1 MRLYEVYRFCSASSF
16 AIFGALYP
24 SCPRLNSL
32 LFVLTVRSHSTCDRS
47 INSPL
52 PKQDKHIITCLH
64 HSNIS
69 AKRSTKRNYPNF
81 EGSTPQ
87 LCTNFASTLYVRT
100 VLWLCIQTMYILHN
114 FVRTSPQL
122 CMKFVSTLYKLHLNF
137 VRTTP
142 QLPTNFASTSFELCP
157 NFRWSPRRMNFAWIH
172 KVPSNTCCTLAKIY
186 TCLDVSVANCYLHQW
201 MIKKA
206 LYTVYIVWDYS
217 WWLRLWIRLI

>member
-1 MRLYEVYRFCSASSF
+1 MKIGTVSSLPQEKLKEVKVRLYEVYRFCSASSF

-100 VLWLCIQTMYILHN
+100 VLWLCIQTMYIVCIQSQST
-114 FVRTSPQL
+114 VRTYKVEA
-122 CMKFVSTLYKLHLNF
+122 KFVQSCG
-137 VRTTP
+137 V
-142 QLPTNFASTSFELCP
+142 LPSKFG
-157 NFRWSPRRMNFAWIH
+157 
-172 KVPSNTCCTLAKIY
+172 
-186 TCLDVSVANCYLHQW
+186 
-201 MIKKA
+201 
-206 LYTVYIVWDYS
+206 
-217 WWLRLWIRLI
+217 